1 MTAHLQRAIEQARV
15 EPDRFYPVLFHSLVS
30 ELSELCRGSQN
41 VISAKRI
48 LAMLGERTVAEY
60 FEGGEL

>member
-15 EPDRFYPVLFHSLVS
+15 EPDRFYHVLFHSLVS

-41 VISAKRI
+41 VIAAKRI
-48 LAMLGERTVAEY
+48 SAMLGRWTVAEY
-60 FEGGEL
+60 FEGAEL